1 MKTYNDC
8 EWLTFWE
15 ITKIQELDEQDIPA
29 IYWDIYKDT
38 DILSVYTMINPSNE
52 QKLFYPLATEE
63 EKGQNDFEMEFCY
76 NTNKYYDWTSTYTT
90 MLKKIEEI
98 ISSYYN
104 WYETSISIPVK
115 EDYDDEQ
122 EYKEALESF
131 NNTKEEIEEICED
144 YEHRLEESAKSAYF
158 TDDALHLRIEDFIE

>member
-1 MKTYNDC
+1 
-8 EWLTFWE
+8 
-15 ITKIQELDEQDIPA
+15 
-29 IYWDIYKDT
+29 
-38 DILSVYTMINPSNE
+38 MINPSNE

-104 WYETSISIPVK
+104 
-115 EDYDDEQ
+115 
-122 EYKEALESF
+122 
-131 NNTKEEIEEICED
+131 
-144 YEHRLEESAKSAYF
+144 
-158 TDDALHLRIEDFIE
+158 